1 MIKKFTYFILFCL
14 LSLLSLMFWN
24 MGQFTSKQIDVSPIR
39 KVNINNQQSII
50 NLSEAIKYKTISRNS
65 ESIDAITFLSFHK
78 FLRRTYPLVFS
89 KLSEKIFSGYSLL
102 LKWETNNE
110 TPRNPILLMAHMD
123 VVPANELEKWAY
135 DPFSGIIKDDA
146 IWGRGAIDDKSS
158 LISILECLEYLIS
171 SGFQPNKD
179 IYISIGHDEENG
191 GLGGNAMIAQT
202 LKDEGIYFDMVLD
215 EGSIISNGIIKG
227 LDKAIAVIGVAEKGS
242 LTMELTSSFN
252 SGHSSIPGKNTT
264 IGKLSKAISNLERF
278 QMKPSLSK
286 PVEYFL
292 SYLGPELSYKERFLL
307 SNSDLLLSSILSEMI
322 KDPITASMV
331 RTTIAPTMINS
342 GIKSNVL
349 PSKGTATINFRIS
362 HGNNIND
369 IKDHVISTINDS
381 DIKVKILNEN
391 NYSNPSKVSN
401 VDSPTFNL
409 IHKTI
414 KEIYNDILV
423 APGLVVA
430 TTDSRY
436 YQSISK
442 NIYRF
447 IPIHLTSE
455 ELSMIHGYNEKIPIT
470 DYLDMIQFYIQLLK
484 NINVL

>member
-1 MIKKFTYFILFCL
+1 MR
-14 LSLLSLMFWN
+14 
-24 MGQFTSKQIDVSPIR
+24 QFTSKQMDILPIR
-39 KVNINNQQSII
+39 QVNINNQQSIE
-50 NLSEAIKYKTISRNS
+50 NLSEAIKYKTISNNS

-110 TPRNPILLMAHMD
+110 SPRNPILLMAHMD
-123 VVPANELEKWAY
+123 VVPADELEEWSY
-135 DPFSGIIKDDA
+135 DPFSGIITNEA
-146 IWGRGAIDDKSS
+146 IWGRGTIDDKSS

-191 GLGGNAMIAQT
+191 GLNGNAIIAQT
-202 LKDEGIYFDMVLD
+202 LKDEGIYFEMVLD
-215 EGSIISNGIIKG
+215 EGSIISDGIIKG
-227 LDKAIAVIGVAEKGS
+227 LDKPIAVIGIAEKGS
-242 LTMELTSSFN
+242 FTMELTSLFD
-252 SGHSSIPGKNTT
+252 SGHSSIPGKSTT

-278 QMKPSLSK
+278 QMEPSISK
-286 PVEYFL
+286 PIEYFL
-292 SYLGPELSYKERFLL
+292 SYLGPELSHKERFVL
-307 SNSDLLLSSILSEMI
+307 SNSDLLSASILNEMI
-322 KDPITASMV
+322 KDPVTASMV

-362 HGNNIND
+362 HGNNVND
-369 IKDHVISTINDS
+369 IKEHVINTINDS

-391 NYSNPSKVSN
+391 NYSNPSKVSSVN
-401 VDSPTFNL
+401 SPTFNL

-447 IPIHLTSE
+447 MPIHLTSE
-455 ELSMIHGYNEKIPIT
+455 ELSMIHGYNERISIT
-470 DYLDMIQFYIQLLK
+470 DYLDMIQFYIQLIK

>member
-1 MIKKFTYFILFCL
+1 
-14 LSLLSLMFWN
+14 
-24 MGQFTSKQIDVSPIR
+24 
-39 KVNINNQQSII
+39 
-50 NLSEAIKYKTISRNS
+50 
-65 ESIDAITFLSFHK
+65 
-78 FLRRTYPLVFS
+78 
-89 KLSEKIFSGYSLL
+89 
-102 LKWETNNE
+102 
-110 TPRNPILLMAHMD
+110 
-123 VVPANELEKWAY
+123 
-135 DPFSGIIKDDA
+135 
-146 IWGRGAIDDKSS
+146 
-158 LISILECLEYLIS
+158 
-171 SGFQPNKD
+171 
-179 IYISIGHDEENG
+179 
-191 GLGGNAMIAQT
+191 
-202 LKDEGIYFDMVLD
+202 
-215 EGSIISNGIIKG
+215 
-227 LDKAIAVIGVAEKGS
+227 
-242 LTMELTSSFN
+242 
-252 SGHSSIPGKNTT
+252 
-264 IGKLSKAISNLERF
+264 
-278 QMKPSLSK
+278 
-286 PVEYFL
+286 
-292 SYLGPELSYKERFLL
+292 
-307 SNSDLLLSSILSEMI
+307 MI